1 MRLESDL
8 AYATDTFTELE
19 GKRWTWRD
27 QGPLAPAAFRD
38 ATGTSRKYALAI
50 LEELDGRGIL
60 RRTPEGHV
68 LGPRAA
74 GQTPG

>member
-1 MRLESDL
+1 MRLEPDL
-8 AYATDTFTELE
+8 AYAAEAFTELE
-19 GKRWTWRD
+19 AEAVDLARR
-27 QGPLAPAAFRD
+27 GPVAPAAFRD

-68 LGPRAA
+68 LGPKAA
-74 GQTPG
+74 GQMPG

>member
-1 MRLESDL
+1 MRLEPDL

-19 GKRWTWRD
+19 AEAVALARS
-27 QGPLAPAAFRD
+27 GPVAPAAFRD

-68 LGPRAA
+68 LGPKAA
-74 GQTPG
+74 GQMPG